1 MPTRRQL
8 LTAGVLAASMPQ
20 QPALA
25 DSDEEISYVQG
36 PQGLEY
42 ADVTV
47 GKGESPFEGD
57 GKEGIASV
65 FSYLSLAARQFEI
78 AILTGTFLWIH
89 VVWQP
94 MRNHSIPNQC
104 EEESLV
110 GPESSL
116 RRVLKANYQL
126 NVNGK
131 KVDYAKFFVFSAGTG
146 EVIKGWD
153 MLVMG
158 ADDMAPMKVGGIR
171 KARIPPAL
179 GYGAKGAGCRGDGDC
194 AIPPDS
200 TLEFTIELVGIK

>member
-42 ADVTV
+42 TDVTV

-78 AILTGTFLWIH
+78 AILTGTFY
-89 VVWQP
+89 
-94 MRNHSIPNQC
+94 
-104 EEESLV
+104 
-110 GPESSL
+110 G
-116 RRVLKANYQL
+116 Y
-126 NVNGK
+126 
-131 KVDYAKFFVFSAGTG
+131 
-146 EVIKGWD
+146 
-153 MLVMG
+153 MLCG
-158 ADDMAPMKVGGIR
+158 NR
-171 KARIPPAL
+171 
-179 GYGAKGAGCRGDGDC
+179 
-194 AIPPDS
+194 
-200 TLEFTIELVGIK
+200 